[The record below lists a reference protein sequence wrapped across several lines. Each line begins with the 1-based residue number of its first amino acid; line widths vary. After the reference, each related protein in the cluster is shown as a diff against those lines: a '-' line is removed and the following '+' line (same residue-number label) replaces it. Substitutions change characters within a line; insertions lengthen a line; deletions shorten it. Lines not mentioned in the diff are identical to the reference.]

1 MKTKVTVFRTSV
13 SRGIA
18 DGWASYHL
26 YGYTFPRLALFLLPH
41 HPLPPVPR
49 PYWAPC
55 WPHPCWAPSVSGHL
69 HLLFPHLEHSSP
81 RYHQGWFPHL
91 SLCAHISF
99 SERSSFWPCF
109 FKSPSLG
116 TLLEVQWLR
125 LHIPNAGG
133 SGSIPSRETRSCIL
147 QLKLCMSQLK
157 ILWAA
162 TKTQCGQKKKIKS
175 K

>member
-1 MKTKVTVFRTSV
+1 MSFVLTLCCFKNKLRLIKLAPKVKTKVTVFCTSV
-13 SRGIA
+13 SCGIA
-18 DGWASYHL
+18 DGWSSYHL
-26 YGYTFPRLALFLLPH
+26 YGYIFPCLALFLLPH

-99 SERSSFWPCF
+99 SERSSFLPRF
-109 FKSPSLG
+109 FKSTSLG

-125 LHIPNAGG
+125 LHIPPMQGAQVQSPIG
-133 SGSIPSRETRSCIL
+133 
-147 QLKLCMSQLK
+147 KLGPAFCN
-157 ILWAA
+157 
-162 TKTQCGQKKKIKS
+162 
-175 K
+175 